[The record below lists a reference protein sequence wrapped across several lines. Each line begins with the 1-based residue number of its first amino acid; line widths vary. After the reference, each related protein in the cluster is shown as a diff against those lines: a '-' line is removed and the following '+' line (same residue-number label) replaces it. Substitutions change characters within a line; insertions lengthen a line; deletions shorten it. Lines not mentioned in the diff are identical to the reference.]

1 MENSCRKKYKPSSK
15 NWVLASRRIG
25 FRRNS
30 ALIPA
35 NAGLFHYAGNNPVRY
50 IDPDGRVTKFQ
61 NKIRN
66 IYQNGYAPPDKNAMD
81 RMVKV
86 GFFDNQGFTKTH
98 NLNPTQNTEENRK
111 NWFLLKTPE
120 TNVDYRGK
128 GFFKG
133 MQFIYN
139 NETGEIVVDA
149 INKGT
154 YDYKS
159 PYGGFDNFPILSHS
173 SYDIDTWEK
182 WGTGGPDKKEDVVM
196 SNELWSQIDSILL
209 DFESGKIKKKEAQ
222 ERIINILPTRT
233 MPPKMN
239 PGVEE

>member
-1 MENSCRKKYKPSSK
+1 MI
-15 NWVLASRRIG
+15 LASRRTG

-86 GFFDNQGFTKTH
+86 GFFNNQGFTKTH

-111 NWFLLKTPE
+111 NWFLLKTPK
-120 TNVDYRGK
+120 TNVDYRGN
-128 GFFKG
+128 GFFEG

-159 PYGGFDNFPILSHS
+159 PYGRFWQFSLFITLIL
-173 SYDIDTWEK
+173 
-182 WGTGGPDKKEDVVM
+182 
-196 SNELWSQIDSILL
+196 
-209 DFESGKIKKKEAQ
+209 
-222 ERIINILPTRT
+222 
-233 MPPKMN
+233 
-239 PGVEE
+239 